1 MVYSN
6 VYFSLDSIGAIRVTS
21 TSDSTYDGQIIVYNV
36 GTSVN
41 YVFKLP
47 QNDGTYTFT
56 YLAMASHI
64 LSDSELTTYTIGFAA
79 EKISDSSRKTLY
91 LRMQFSPSEIVVFA
105 TKLFPYVPYN
115 DFLKLTND
123 DNDFTYGYLQ
133 DSNGDYNFNQIRG
146 DTAETQNFI
155 TLKRSDFTD
164 ILGMI
169 SRTPTDKD
177 WLFIFNGTK
186 LTAVRHSWS
195 AHPLNCLKGNS
206 ELVDITT
213 ESFSLTFSNLINFVL
228 EDKTSDLSSL
238 STEHTDSSSSVSF
251 TDFQEAD

>member
-36 GTSVN
+36 GASVN

-91 LRMQFSPSEIVVFA
+91 LRMQLSPSGIIVFA

-115 DFLKLTND
+115 NFLKLSND
-123 DNDFTYGYLQ
+123 DDDFTYGYLY
-133 DSNGDYNFNQIRG
+133 DSNGDYTFNQIHG
-146 DTAETQNFI
+146 ASAENQNYV

-169 SRTPTDKD
+169 SSTPTNTD

-186 LTAVRHSWS
+186 LTTVRHSWG

-206 ELVDITT
+206 ELVNITAENFT
-213 ESFSLTFSNLINFVL
+213 LTLNNLTDFVL

-238 STEHTDSSSSVSF
+238 SAEHTDSSSSVSF